1 MTEDAEPYIFLV
13 SKFYSHLLIPGSD
26 VRVRW
31 VPEKGLIT
39 GEGAVR
45 LRPGEQEYGFNG
57 IL

>member
-1 MTEDAEPYIFLV
+1 MSLSFFSIKVLLT
-13 SKFYSHLLIPGSD
+13 HLLIPGSD